1 MKTRFKKFFFGLLI
15 VILLSYSLFSKKEK
29 TNNNLTSYNITFNKI
44 DGVQVGTKVLISG
57 IEVGYINNI
66 TLNDNYPLVS
76 ILVNKKIKITDDS
89 SISIQTDGLFGSKF
103 LLIELGGN
111 DNYMQENDFFS
122 FHEDSIMVEDLLKKI
137 IQIGDMK
144 KNEI

>member
-1 MKTRFKKFFFGLLI
+1 MKTRLKKFSLGLLI
-15 VILLSYSLFSKKEK
+15 VTLLSYSLFSKKEK
-29 TNNNLTSYNITFNKI
+29 INNDLTNYNITFNKI

-66 TLNDNYPLVS
+66 SLNNNYPLVS

-111 DNYMQENDFFS
+111 DNYLRENDFFS

>member
-1 MKTRFKKFFFGLLI
+1 MKTRLKKFSFGLLI
-15 VILLSYSLFSKKEK
+15 VILLSYSLFSKKENIS
-29 TNNNLTSYNITFNKI
+29 NNFSKYNVTFNKI

-57 IEVGYINNI
+57 IEVGHIDNI
-66 TLNDNYPLVS
+66 TLKENYPFVS
-76 ILVNKKIKITDDS
+76 ILVDKKIKITDDS

-111 DNYMQENDFFS
+111 DNFMQENDFFS
-122 FHEDSIMVEDLLKKI
+122 FHEDSIMIEDLLKKI
-137 IQIGDMK
+137 IEIGDIK

>member
-1 MKTRFKKFFFGLLI
+1 MKTRFKNFFFGLLI

-122 FHEDSIMVEDLLKKI
+122 FHEDSIMIEDLLKKI
-137 IQIGDMK
+137 IEIGDIK

>member
-1 MKTRFKKFFFGLLI
+1 MKTRLKKFSFGLLI
-15 VILLSYSLFSKKEK
+15 VTLLSYSLFSKKEK
-29 TNNNLTSYNITFNKI
+29 INSELTKYNILFNKI

-57 IEVGYINNI
+57 IEVGHINNI
-66 TLNDNYPLVS
+66 TLKDNYPLVS

-122 FHEDSIMVEDLLKKI
+122 FYEDSIMVEDLLKKI

>member
-1 MKTRFKKFFFGLLI
+1 MKTRYKKFSFGLLI

-122 FHEDSIMVEDLLKKI
+122 FHEDSIMDEDLLKKI

>member
-1 MKTRFKKFFFGLLI
+1 MKTRFKNFFFGLLI

>member
-1 MKTRFKKFFFGLLI
+1 MKTRLTKFSFGLLI
-15 VILLSYSLFSKKEK
+15 VTLLSYSLFSKKEN
-29 TNNNLTSYNITFNKI
+29 TNSNFTKYNVTFNKI

-57 IEVGYINNI
+57 IEVGHINKI
-66 TLNDNYPLVS
+66 ALKENYPFVS
-76 ILVNKKIKITDDS
+76 ILVDKKIKITDDS

-111 DNYMQENDFFS
+111 DNFMKENDFFS
-122 FHEDSIMVEDLLKKI
+122 FHEDSIMIEDLLKKI
-137 IQIGDMK
+137 IQIGDIK